1 MKFPLWTLPIV
12 VVLFIAIRISVS
24 RTFRSIERRSKGT
37 GRIESIPL
45 WIKGFWALLAL
56 AVLILL
62 VSAPRNG
69 GPSALKPSP
78 DPAAAPAHP

>member
-24 RTFRSIERRSKGT
+24 RTFRSIERREKGK

-56 AVLILL
+56 AVLILVVWPPTNVNL
-62 VSAPRNG
+62 GVSN
-69 GPSALKPSP
+69 PS
-78 DPAAAPAHP
+78 PAAAKP

>member
-24 RTFRSIERRSKGT
+24 RTFRSIERRQKGK
-37 GRIESIPL
+37 GRIESIPF

-56 AVLILL
+56 AVLIL
-62 VSAPRNG
+62 VVWAPRNAK
-69 GPSALKPSP
+69 PNESNPSP
-78 DPAAAPAHP
+78 NPAPAPAHP